1 MVSGAH
7 AVLVVIEG
15 LLADIGAVI
24 AWFGDPANWS
34 GNDGIPSRLAEHLVL
49 CLVSMAAALAIAL
62 PVGLYIGHTG
72 RFAFLAQS
80 IANIGRAVP
89 SYALMAIVFPVTIAL
104 SIGLTGNLAFVA
116 TVLAMV
122 LLAVPPIVT
131 NTWTG
136 IGGVDPDMREA
147 ARGLGMH
154 GHEVLRGIEV
164 PLALAVILA
173 GIRIASVQVVATATL
188 GAVFGGGGLG
198 RYIIQGFARRD
209 DARLWAGAFMVALL
223 AIVVELGF
231 AWWIRRTERRS
242 QRSTPDGQGSGASM
256 ADAVAPAETTW
267 TVTRT

>member
-1 MVSGAH
+1 M
-7 AVLVVIEG
+7 IEG
-15 LLADIGAVI
+15 LLADVAAVV

-34 GNDGIPSRLAEHLVL
+34 GSDGIPNRLAEHIVL
-49 CLVSMAAALAIAL
+49 CTVSMVTALALAL

-72 RFAFLAQS
+72 RFAFAAQS
-80 IANIGRAVP
+80 VANIGRAVP
-89 SYALMAIVFPVTIAL
+89 SYALMAIVFPMTIAL
-104 SIGLTGNLAFVA
+104 SIDVAGNLAFIA
-116 TVLAMV
+116 TVIAMV
-122 LLAVPPIVT
+122 LLAIPPIIT

-136 IGGVDPDMREA
+136 VGGVDPDMREA
-147 ARGLGMH
+147 ARGLGMR

-223 AIVVELGF
+223 AIMVELGF
-231 AWWIRRTERRS
+231 AWWIRRIERRS
-242 QRSTPDGQGSGASM
+242 GGPATDGPRADTPAVDARSS
-256 ADAVAPAETTW
+256 AESI
-267 TVTRT
+267 